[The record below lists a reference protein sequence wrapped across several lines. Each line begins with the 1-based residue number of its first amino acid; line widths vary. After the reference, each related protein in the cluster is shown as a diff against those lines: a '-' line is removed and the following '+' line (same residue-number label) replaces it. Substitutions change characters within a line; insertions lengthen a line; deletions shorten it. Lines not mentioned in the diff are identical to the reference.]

1 MDAEYD
7 GTGQQASKKRQ
18 NRGVAA
24 AVKKSKPTF
33 DPSKKSFEEYLDE
46 YYQLDYE
53 DMIGDLPCRFK
64 YRSVQPNDF
73 GLSTEEVCEWVCV
86 GRSPLALH
94 QWDSSWYQAIAR
106 RWPTAS
112 FWCRCVCVSRDVL
125 CV

>member
-24 AVKKSKPTF
+24 AVKKRKPTF

-73 GLSTEEVCEWVCV
+73 GLSTEEVCMCRQEPI
-86 GRSPLALH
+86 SLAPVRQCLV
-94 QWDSSWYQAIAR
+94 
-106 RWPTAS
+106 PG
-112 FWCRCVCVSRDVL
+112 
-125 CV
+125 